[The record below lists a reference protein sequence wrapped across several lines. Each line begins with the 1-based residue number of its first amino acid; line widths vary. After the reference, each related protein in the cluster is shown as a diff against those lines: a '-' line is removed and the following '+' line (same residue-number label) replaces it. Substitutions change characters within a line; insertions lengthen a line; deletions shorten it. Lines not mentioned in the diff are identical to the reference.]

1 LRSLFL
7 ARIVCFIVRRL
18 SSCRL
23 FISWQT
29 LGSHIPRPLL
39 VKYEKDYKWLTQVYE
54 SIRPPSG
61 RGRLLWHALGEKTL
75 KLIYDNV
82 TVQAIRD
89 DLDTLVMDE
98 HILDQM
104 SGGNTKKKAKEVEL
118 KIVWRLHKHPDDPR
132 FMELG
137 KNLKN

>member
-1 LRSLFL
+1 M
-7 ARIVCFIVRRL
+7 
-18 SSCRL
+18 
-23 FISWQT
+23 
-29 LGSHIPRPLL
+29 
-39 VKYEKDYKWLTQVYE
+39 
-54 SIRPPSG
+54 
-61 RGRLLWHALGEKTL
+61 
-75 KLIYDNV
+75 

-98 HILDQM
+98 HILDKM

-137 KNLKN
+137 KKLEELKDKHYRNAITSLEFLK